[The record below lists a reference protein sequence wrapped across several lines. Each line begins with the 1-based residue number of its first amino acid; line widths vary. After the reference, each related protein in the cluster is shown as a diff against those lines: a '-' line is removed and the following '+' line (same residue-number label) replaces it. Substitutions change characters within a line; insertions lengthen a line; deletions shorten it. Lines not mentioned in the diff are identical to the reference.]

1 MVFYWGGLY
10 EASVCISMVETKDL
24 NLKKMLI
31 NIYRYEPKFNIF
43 DLDEIVTI

>member
-1 MVFYWGGLY
+1 MVFYWGLY

-31 NIYRYEPKFNIF
+31 NIYRYEPKFKIS
-43 DLDEIVTI
+43 DLHEIVTI